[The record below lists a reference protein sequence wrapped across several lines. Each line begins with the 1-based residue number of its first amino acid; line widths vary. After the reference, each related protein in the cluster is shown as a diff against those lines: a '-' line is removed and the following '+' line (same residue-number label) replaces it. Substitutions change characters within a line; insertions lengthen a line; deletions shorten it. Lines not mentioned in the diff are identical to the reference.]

1 MKTEE
6 GLFVAEKMNNK
17 RAVIA
22 LGGNAIIPA
31 GHQGTIEE
39 QRDITQKTMAQVAG
53 MLEEGYELALT
64 HGNGP
69 IVGNILL
76 RNESAKSIVPPMPLD
91 VCGADSEGG
100 LGYMIQQ
107 SLYNEFA
114 LRNLP
119 FHVITL
125 ITQVEVSP
133 DDIAFNKPSKP
144 IGPFYNAF
152 EAELMESDKGWH
164 MVEDAGRGYRRV
176 VPSPEPLD
184 IIEKEAVRSLVE
196 SGFIVIA
203 GGGGGVPV
211 LRSPDGQLKGAE
223 VVIDKDKVAG
233 LLAEL
238 IGATELILVTNVSRL
253 ALDYRK
259 PTQRLLEKLTAS
271 ELDTYYQ
278 EGQFPAGSMGP
289 KVEAILRFL
298 KKGGKKALITN
309 PDELLQAVRGEAGTL
324 ITA

>member
-1 MKTEE
+1 
-6 GLFVAEKMNNK
+6 VADEQIK

-31 GHQGTIEE
+31 GHSGTIEE
-39 QRDITQKTMAQVAG
+39 QRDITRKTMAQVAG
-53 MLEEGYELALT
+53 MLEDGYQLVIT

-107 SLYNEFA
+107 SLYNEFTQ
-114 LRNLP
+114 RNLP
-119 FHVITL
+119 YHAITL

-133 DDIAFNKPSKP
+133 DDPAFKNPSKP

-152 EAELMESDKGWH
+152 EAELMESEKGWH

-176 VPSPEPLD
+176 VPSPEPVD
-184 IIEKEAVRSLVE
+184 IVEKEAVKSLVE
-196 SGFIVIA
+196 AGFIVIA

-211 LRSPDGQLKGAE
+211 LRDSAGELKGAE
-223 VVIDKDKVAG
+223 VVIDKDKVSG
-233 LLAEL
+233 LLAGL
-238 IGATELILVTNVSRL
+238 IGATELILVTNVPQL
-253 ALDYRK
+253 ALDYKK
-259 PTQRLLEKLTAS
+259 PSERYLDVLHAVELEA
-271 ELDTYYQ
+271 YYN
-278 EGQFPAGSMGP
+278 EGQFPPGSMGP
-289 KVEAILRFL
+289 KVSAILKFL
-298 KKGGKKALITN
+298 KDKGKKALITC
-309 PDELLQAVRGEAGTL
+309 PDELIKAVRGEAGTL
-324 ITA
+324 ILP

>member
-1 MKTEE
+1 M
-6 GLFVAEKMNNK
+6 AEKMNNK

-133 DDIAFNKPSKP
+133 DDVAFNKPSKP

>member
-1 MKTEE
+1 
-6 GLFVAEKMNNK
+6 
-17 RAVIA
+17 
-22 LGGNAIIPA
+22 
-31 GHQGTIEE
+31 
-39 QRDITQKTMAQVAG
+39 

-133 DDIAFNKPSKP
+133 DDVAFNKPSKP

>member
-1 MKTEE
+1 MR
-6 GLFVAEKMNNK
+6 

-133 DDIAFNKPSKP
+133 DDIAFSKPSKP

-271 ELDTYYQ
+271 ELEAYYR

-298 KKGGKKALITN
+298 KKGGIKALITN

>member
-1 MKTEE
+1 M
-6 GLFVAEKMNNK
+6 AEKMNNK

>member
-1 MKTEE
+1 MR
-6 GLFVAEKMNNK
+6 

-133 DDIAFNKPSKP
+133 DDVAFNKPSKP

-196 SGFIVIA
+196 SGFIVIT

>member
-1 MKTEE
+1 MR
-6 GLFVAEKMNNK
+6 

-133 DDIAFNKPSKP
+133 DDVAFNKPSKP